1 MGCSLLANLFLVPAL
16 AYILPGAQLQ
26 YSAKPFRGSRIL
38 QVSGGVFIISKLVP
52 GASPGLH
59 PTQGPAPVLSQPV
72 PGLQDY
78 TGTGILFIIS
88 KPLPGASPRLHPTRG
103 PSPVLSQPVPGL
115 QDYTGILWGVH
126 Y

>member
-1 MGCSLLANLFLVPAL
+1 VGGSLLAVPGASPGLHPTRGPAPVLSQPVPGLQDYSGIGILVIFSNLFLVPAL

-26 YSAKPFRGSRIL
+26 YSANHFRGSRII
-38 QVSGGVFIISKLVP
+38 QVSCGGFIISKLVL

-59 PTQGPAPVLSQPV
+59 PTRGPAPVPSQPV

-78 TGTGILFIIS
+78 S
-88 KPLPGASPRLHPTRG
+88 
-103 PSPVLSQPVPGL
+103 
-115 QDYTGILWGVH
+115 GILWGVH